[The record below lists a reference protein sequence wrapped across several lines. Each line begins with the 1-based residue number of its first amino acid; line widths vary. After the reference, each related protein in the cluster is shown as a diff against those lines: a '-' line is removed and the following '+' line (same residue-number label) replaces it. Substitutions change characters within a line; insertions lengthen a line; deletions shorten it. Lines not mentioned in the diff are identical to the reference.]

1 MIVIYKSVRFM
12 IKAQEALVV
21 LLTLVGTLR
30 FFKVIRKHDKLKLLL
45 PNLTYSNLLVR
56 VLEGLFYHHHSI
68 VASRNKSKQPLL
80 NKRIFPP
87 TPKSTKTLPEYSIA
101 IHLMRLTSVRKPDY
115 RSNKRLSLE
124 FRPKLNERGYFVC
137 SLVPLNLC

>member
-56 VLEGLFYHHHSI
+56 VLDGLFYRHRSI
-68 VASRNKSKQPLL
+68 VARNEQ
-80 NKRIFPP
+80 
-87 TPKSTKTLPEYSIA
+87 EQA
-101 IHLMRLTSVRKPDY
+101 A
-115 RSNKRLSLE
+115 
-124 FRPKLNERGYFVC
+124 FVE
-137 SLVPLNLC
+137 